1 MEFQNEEQNQ
11 QSFSTGVAGL
21 TGKEKIFIKM
31 MKSYRR
37 FLIMWNDEKYMMQ
50 AHEFVQDH
58 LKGITSDQ
66 VKKEM
71 AGMGR
76 KMGILL
82 KNDKILNM
90 YGQNRESE

>member
-11 QSFSTGVAGL
+11 QGFSTGVAGFDRQ
-21 TGKEKIFIKM
+21 GKNFH
-31 MKSYRR
+31 
-37 FLIMWNDEKYMMQ
+37 EKYMMQ

>member
-1 MEFQNEEQNQ
+1 
-11 QSFSTGVAGL
+11 L
-21 TGKEKIFIKM
+21 TGKEKTCIKM

>member
-1 MEFQNEEQNQ
+1 
-11 QSFSTGVAGL
+11 
-21 TGKEKIFIKM
+21 
-31 MKSYRR
+31 
-37 FLIMWNDEKYMMQ
+37 MMQ

-58 LKGITSDQ
+58 LKGINSDQ

>member
-1 MEFQNEEQNQ
+1 
-11 QSFSTGVAGL
+11 
-21 TGKEKIFIKM
+21 M
-31 MKSYRR
+31 MR
-37 FLIMWNDEKYMMQ
+37 NMMQ

>member
-1 MEFQNEEQNQ
+1 MKNKTSKAFQR
-11 QSFSTGVAGL
+11 TLLAL
-21 TGKEKIFIKM
+21 TGKEKTFIKM
-31 MKSYRR
+31 MRSCRR
-37 FLIMWNDEKYMMQ
+37 FLIMWNDGKYMMQ

>member
-1 MEFQNEEQNQ
+1 MKSKTSKAFQQ
-11 QSFSTGVAGL
+11 ALLAL
-21 TGKEKIFIKM
+21 TGKEKTCIKM

-90 YGQNRESE
+90 YGQTRESE